1 MPPGPDRANRRR
13 AYCGVVVPVPPVVPP
28 IDPVVEV
35 PPIVPVEPVPPIV
48 PVVEPV
54 PVPVVPLIEP
64 PVVVPVPMV
73 PPIDPSVEPPIEPV
87 AGVVVL
93 VEFCTPVVLPCV
105 PARLLRPRLDE
116 RVCVVVVLVLAEE
129 SVGEV
134 VVCPPI
140 DPEVPPIVE
149 PPVVVVWA

>member
-1 MPPGPDRANRRR
+1 MPPGPDRTNRRR

-28 IDPVVEV
+28 IDLVVEV
-35 PPIVPVEPVPPIV
+35 PPIVPVVPVPPSV

-64 PVVVPVPMV
+64 PVVEPVPVV
-73 PPIDPSVEPPIEPV
+73 PPIDPSVEPV

-93 VEFCTPVVLPCV
+93 VELSTPVLLPCV

-116 RVCVVVVLVLAEE
+116 RLCVVVVPEVAEE
-129 SVGEV
+129 SVGDV

-149 PPVVVVWA
+149 LPVLPPVVVWA